1 VKLDFNQ
8 LKFAIVRGKAHN
20 NIAKDMVH
28 VYEMNSTKN
37 RFEMLRNGTVDVA
50 LTNTLHG
57 N

>member
-1 VKLDFNQ
+1 
-8 LKFAIVRGKAHN
+8 
-20 NIAKDMVH
+20 MVH

-37 RFEMLRNGTVDVA
+37 RFKMLRNGTVDVA